1 MSSISSSSSPS
12 VPHLLSESFIKEEV
26 ITQTRKLWPEEEL
39 TKLSSERIRHFNEDL
54 QPRLNYLESA
64 INKIGVTIKEL
75 ANAVFDI
82 KNADAAF
89 FTRVKEME
97 GRIEKMLEPSEEY
110 QKLQAQSKKDLITII
125 ATIST
130 VAVVI
135 LGAIVLAAV
144 LL

>member
-1 MSSISSSSSPS
+1 MSSSISSSPS
-12 VPHLLSESFIKEEV
+12 LPHVLSESFIKEEV
-26 ITQTRKLWPEEEL
+26 FQQTKRIWPEEEL

-82 KNADAAF
+82 KNADTAF